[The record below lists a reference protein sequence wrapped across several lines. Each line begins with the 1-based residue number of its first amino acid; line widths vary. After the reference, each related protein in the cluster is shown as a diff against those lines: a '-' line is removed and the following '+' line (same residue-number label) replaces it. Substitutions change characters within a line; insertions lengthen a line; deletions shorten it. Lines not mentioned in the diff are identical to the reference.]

1 MSDPS
6 DSAPKRAAEDRKQG
20 VPSGPISSRRALF
33 GGVRGDSGARSSG
46 RLWLGLLLG
55 GAVLLVGAFGYRIY
69 ARSLEI
75 PPPSPSAVM
84 PLPPPEDGPLLPLD
98 AVVRVEGGTFK
109 MGSLEGSEDER
120 PVTETT
126 VATFEIDLTEV
137 TVVAYRACVEAGK
150 CPAPDTGVY
159 CAWDKPAMDRHP
171 VNCVDWRQASAYCAF
186 VGKRLPTEQEWEY
199 AASGADGRK
208 YPWKDGPPSNQLCW
222 NGEGNDLGKNNR
234 QGTCAVGRYPAG
246 ASPFGAFD
254 MAGNVW
260 EWTANSYCPSYEGKD
275 CMEERKVIRGGG
287 WNNVKA
293 EYVRAQDRSNE
304 LVKARNDNVGF
315 RCARTPK

>member
-1 MSDPS
+1 MSDPD
-6 DSAPKRAAEDRKQG
+6 DSAPERTAENGGQKG
-20 VPSGPISSRRALF
+20 PSGPHSSPRTLFQSTGGDASSRS
-33 GGVRGDSGARSSG
+33 RGRV
-46 RLWLGLLLG
+46 WLGLLLG
-55 GAVLLVGAFGYRIY
+55 GAVLLVGTFLYRVFSSTPQITP
-69 ARSLEI
+69 A
-75 PPPSPSAVM
+75 PSALVIF
-84 PLPPPEDGPLLPLD
+84 PPPEDGPILPLD

-109 MGSLEGSEDER
+109 MGSLDGDADER

-126 VATFEIDLTEV
+126 VAIFDLDLTEV
-137 TVVAYRACVEAGK
+137 TAGAYRACVEAGK
-150 CPAPDTGVY
+150 CTLPDTTTN
-159 CAWDKPAMDRHP
+159 CSWDKPLLVRHP
-171 VNCVDWRQASAYCAF
+171 INCVDWRQASAYCAF

-199 AASGADGRK
+199 AACGTDGRR
-208 YPWKDGPPSNQLCW
+208 YPWKDGLPTNQLCW
-222 NGEGNDLGKNNR
+222 DGEGNDRGKGNR

-275 CMEERKVIRGGG
+275 CSEDRMVIRGGG

-293 EYVRAQDRSNE
+293 EYVRAQDRSHE
-304 LVKARNDNVGF
+304 SVKARNANIGF